1 MKKLLYNIIKKIKE
15 KELYVNMTTE
25 KEYIAKALMD
35 NSLAVIYPRDG
46 SEKSAERL
54 VNMVDAAIG
63 IAEFK
68 NDEDNTTSWGVLID
82 KTKLKKL
89 NLSEDE

>member
-25 KEYIAKALMD
+25 KEYITKALMD

-46 SEKSAERL
+46 SEKSAEKL

-68 NDEDNTTSWGVLID
+68 NDEDNTTRWGVLID

>member
-25 KEYIAKALMD
+25 KEYITKALMD

-68 NDEDNTTSWGVLID
+68 NDEDNATRWGVLID

-89 NLSEDE
+89 DLSEDE